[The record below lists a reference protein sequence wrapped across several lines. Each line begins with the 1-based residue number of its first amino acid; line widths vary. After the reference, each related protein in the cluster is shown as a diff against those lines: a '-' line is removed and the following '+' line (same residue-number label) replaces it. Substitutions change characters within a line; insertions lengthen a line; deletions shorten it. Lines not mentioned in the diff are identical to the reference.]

1 MLIAPAVPARATSLA
16 TAERSPPLL
25 TEAEQALIV
34 HIVHNVP
41 AKAGSTLV
49 IDSLAEGA
57 DVPYGVALGRFP
69 KSILDRLPHMAAY
82 RYFAIDNLIAI
93 VDPLTRKVLM
103 VVEDR

>member
-1 MLIAPAVPARATSLA
+1 V
-16 TAERSPPLL
+16 
-25 TEAEQALIV
+25 LIV
-34 HIVHNVP
+34 HIVHKVP

-57 DVPYGVALGRFP
+57 DIPYCVALARVP
-69 KSILDRLPHMAAY
+69 RSIPDRLPHMAAY

-93 VDPLTRKVLM
+93 VDPPTRKVQM